1 MAKKKSK
8 APTKKTSKKL
18 KTIEFLKP
26 DASYSSD
33 MLKDGVFPPTI
44 YSDAVYSKGIRL
56 FPESCQSENDRV
68 SLDYDYDYTAPMT
81 AATRR
86 KLGIQRTLPYPY
98 NGDSVPVLSEQD
110 AQIWSHKRAS
120 RSAVQQHFPMQV
132 YRLLG
137 TITRQVTVTNDL
149 SEGPFTYLSKYS
161 PNVLNMAS
169 QDSQRP
175 SRMAINAAKKEAMAE
190 CASNS
195 QLEARAKEIQAHWN
209 IKVDEGPRR
218 RGWDQNG
225 QLPRDAVNDDQ
236 YIPLTLVRDWLK
248 RQAVV
253 DPSPSHTS
261 LYNGLRSI
269 PNDIKSIVTSLLEMS
284 SPQGLF
290 NVALILPY
298 CVMEV
303 VEENRTSATAKP
315 KRSAD
320 KPASKKRKTESI
332 NRTWNIRIGVY
343 ANRLLPEVMTS
354 HDLHIIMTAL
364 DPGSFRVTEPL
375 HLPPS
380 PPEAVFES
388 APTPVVV
395 TDESYKTTNT
405 AALDS
410 DQEEKKSDDL
420 VDLTIGDS
428 TRDDSRISA
437 FSVKGFLK
445 LLESTGN
452 DISNVRMQYVMCIFR
467 MSSILT

>member
-8 APTKKTSKKL
+8 APTKKSSKKL
-18 KTIEFLKP
+18 KKIQFLKA
-26 DASYSSD
+26 DALYSNE
-33 MLKDGVFPPTI
+33 MLKEGIFPPTV

-56 FPESCQSENDRV
+56 FPESCEAENDSV
-68 SLDYDYDYTAPMT
+68 SLSYDYDYVAPTMT

-86 KLGIQRTLPYPY
+86 KLGIQRSLPYTY

-149 SEGPFTYLSKYS
+149 PEGPFTNLSTYS
-161 PNVLNMAS
+161 PTVMNMAS
-169 QDSQRP
+169 QNSAKP
-175 SRMAINAAKKEAMAE
+175 SRMAMNAAKKEAMAE
-190 CASNS
+190 NLCTT
-195 QLEARAKEIQAHWN
+195 QVEARAKEIQTHWN
-209 IKVDEGPRR
+209 NKIEEGPRR
-218 RGWDQNG
+218 KGWDHNG

-261 LYNGLRSI
+261 LYNGIRSI

-290 NVALILPY
+290 NVPLILPF
-298 CVMEV
+298 CAMEV
-303 VEENRTSATAKP
+303 VEESRTSATAKP
-315 KRSAD
+315 SKRRTD
-320 KPASKKRKTESI
+320 RPVSKKRKTESV
-332 NRTWNIRIGVY
+332 NRTWRIRIGVY

-395 TDESYKTTNT
+395 TDESYKTANT
-405 AALDS
+405 AAFDS
-410 DQEEKKSDDL
+410 DEEEKKDDDI

-452 DISNVRMQYVMCIFR
+452 DISNVRIQYVCA
-467 MSSILT
+467 